1 MCFDSKELRLA
12 APTLRSVTFPRSTN
26 GLRYEGV
33 VADWLRQ
40 PPPNFPVKMNYNIYE
55 EDGIENQFHC
65 VKHITLKL

>member
-12 APTLRSVTFPRSTN
+12 APALRSVTFPRSTN

-40 PPPNFPVKMNYNIYE
+40 PPPKGPNSRNNYE
-55 EDGIENQFHC
+55 EEGLENQFHC